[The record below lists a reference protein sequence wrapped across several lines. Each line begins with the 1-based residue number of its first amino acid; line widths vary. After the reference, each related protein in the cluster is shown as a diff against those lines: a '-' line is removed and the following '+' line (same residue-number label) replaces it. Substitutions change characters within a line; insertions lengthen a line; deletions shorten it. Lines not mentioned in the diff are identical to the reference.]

1 MESVESMVRT
11 VIDLVMGSGIVG
23 LLLFYRL
30 KQRRE
35 HAATTEAEAKAA
47 EAELDVNKAH
57 IEHLSRQLIDSL
69 ADNAKVQ
76 DIVSK
81 QRDRIVE
88 LMRQLGELEL
98 KLMEEERRRMQ
109 AERQVCTAENC
120 VGRVAVALQ

>member
-1 MESVESMVRT
+1 MESFDGMVRT
-11 VIDLVMGSGIVG
+11 VIDLLMGSGIVG
-23 LLLFYRL
+23 MLLFYRL

-35 HAATTEAEAKAA
+35 SAATLTAEAKAA
-47 EAELDVNKAH
+47 EAELDVNKAQ

-81 QRDRIVE
+81 QRDRIVQ

-98 KLMEEERRRMQ
+98 KLMEEERRRKQ
-109 AERQVCTAENC
+109 AERRVCFADNCAE
-120 VGRVAVALQ
+120 RVAEAL